1 VDALRRAPG
10 EAGQARAAPDPAQ
23 TATHAARGQVP
34 IDRSAT
40 RAVLDRVLIAGAPI
54 HAALDQAPI
63 DHSVTHAARDRV
75 LIVGDPIH
83 AALDQAPIDRSVI
96 HAVRAR
102 ALTAGDPIHA
112 ALDRAPVDRSVIHA
126 VRARAPIVGDP
137 IRAVLG
143 RVPIVEAPTLGAP
156 HRLAIA
162 QAVILAVAIPVRL
175 GLRPDPDDPLLVVD
189 VQSLAPGAR
198 DLAPTA
204 LALIAPNLL
213 AAVRPLIP
221 VSQHL
226 SHNSRSLILT
236 SRSSMLQSGNP
247 LLQSESPVPLL
258 GSLIHISMSLTLLK
272 KDRILEKG
280 RILTSKC
287 PRLVA
292 RNPARVGPGLL
303 AVAAPLVARMLKA
316 SAFKRCYRAQGSRRA
331 ARLRTGFALAASPS
345 TANLPCSAHACR
357 PPTNCAST
365 AASFASA
372 RRVVA
377 LRHSL
382 STVRQAKV

>member
-1 VDALRRAPG
+1 VIHAVP
-10 EAGQARAAPDPAQ
+10 ARALIVGDP
-23 TATHAARGQVP
+23 T
-34 IDRSAT
+34 
-40 RAVLDRVLIAGAPI
+40 
-54 HAALDQAPI
+54 HAALDQ
-63 DHSVTHAARDRV
+63 
-75 LIVGDPIH
+75 
-83 AALDQAPIDRSVI
+83 
-96 HAVRAR
+96 
-102 ALTAGDPIHA
+102 
-112 ALDRAPVDRSVIHA
+112 APVDRSVIHA
-126 VRARAPIVGDP
+126 VLDQVPIVGDP

-143 RVPIVEAPTLGAP
+143 RVPIVEAPALGAP

-162 QAVILAVAIPVRL
+162 QVVILAVAIPVRL

-221 VSQHL
+221 VLQHL

-236 SRSSMLQSGNP
+236 SRSSM
-247 LLQSESPVPLL
+247 LQSESPVPLL

-292 RNPARVGPGLL
+292 RNRARVGPGLL

-372 RRVVA
+372 RRVAA

>member
-1 VDALRRAPG
+1 MDALRRAPG

-54 HAALDQAPI
+54 HAALDRPPI
-63 DHSVTHAARDRV
+63 DRSVIHAARDRV

-83 AALDQAPIDRSVI
+83 AEPDQAPIDRSVTR
-96 HAVRAR
+96 AVRDR
-102 ALTAGDPIHA
+102 VPTTAGDPLHA
-112 ALDRAPVDRSVIHA
+112 ALDQAPQ
-126 VRARAPIVGDP
+126 APIGGDP

-162 QAVILAVAIPVRL
+162 QAVILAVAILVRL

-198 DLAPTA
+198 DRAPTA

-221 VSQHL
+221 VLQHL

-303 AVAAPLVARMLKA
+303 AVVAPLVARMLKA

-372 RRVVA
+372 RRVAA